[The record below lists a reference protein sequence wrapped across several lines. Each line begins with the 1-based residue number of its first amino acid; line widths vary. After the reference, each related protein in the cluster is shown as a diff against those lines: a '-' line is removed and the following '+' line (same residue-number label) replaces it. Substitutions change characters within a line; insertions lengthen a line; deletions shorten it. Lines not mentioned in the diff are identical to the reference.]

1 MKRNIISI
9 VMIAIAIILV
19 SASACYAATIT
30 IPNGTSTD
38 AFNGIG
44 SQIIG
49 LVQAAGII
57 VAVVMLIVVGI
68 KYLTS
73 SPEGKAQYKGTMVAY
88 IVGAILI
95 FAASTIVR
103 LVYDWSTKINDSAS
117 PTNP

>member
-9 VMIAIAIILV
+9 VMIAIAIVLI
-19 SASACYAATIT
+19 SASACYALS
-30 IPNGTSTD
+30 IPDGTSTS
-38 AFNGIG
+38 AFDSVGG
-44 SQIIG
+44 QIIG

-103 LVYDWSTKINDSAS
+103 LVYDWSKKINDSAS
-117 PTNP
+117 PTNG

>member
-1 MKRNIISI
+1 MKKSVLSVIL
-9 VMIAIAIILV
+9 MTIAILLV
-19 SASACYAATIT
+19 SITACYAVS
-30 IPNGTSTD
+30 IPDPVSPETPLVNNLG
-38 AFNGIG
+38 G
-44 SQIIG
+44 QIIG

-103 LVYDWSTKINDSAS
+103 LIYDWSKKINDSAS
-117 PTNP
+117 PTNG

>member
-9 VMIAIAIILV
+9 VMIAIAIVLV
-19 SASACYAATIT
+19 SASACYAIS
-30 IPNGTSTD
+30 IPDPVSPDNPMVNNLG
-38 AFNGIG
+38 G
-44 SQIIG
+44 QIIG

-103 LVYDWSTKINDSAS
+103 LIYDWSTKINDSAS
-117 PTNP
+117 PTNG